1 MKKSPGPLFSV
12 LTAGFSALIM
22 LTLFRTGLALWQFDR
37 VSAHDAW
44 SQLLLNGLRVDIATV
59 CWLLIVPAFLSCW
72 LSGIRRLEPFWSLIL
87 RLWITGGLMFLIFME
102 VATPTFIAEY
112 DLRPNRLF
120 IEYLAYPKEVFTML
134 WHGYKLPLIAGTIFT
149 TVAVIFIWRS
159 TKSWTTNVRSIRWY
173 WRPVLAILVLAF
185 GIAGARSTLGHR
197 PLNPA
202 MVAFSTDP
210 LLNDLTLNSSY
221 SVLFAI
227 RQISDEASAFQ
238 FYPKMAK
245 ADIIREI
252 RQSMNVAPNDFISAK
267 QPTLAN
273 HISHHQGQ
281 KKNIVVLLLESHGA
295 QFIKSLGGIDASP
308 HLDQLIHQGWAF
320 KQMYATGTRSVR
332 GIEAVVSGFPPT
344 PSRSVVKLGKSQ
356 HNFFSV
362 ADLLKSQGYT
372 TQFIYGGES
381 HFDNM
386 KSFFLGNGFTNI
398 QDFPTF
404 SQPAF
409 VGSWGASDEDLYRKA
424 DEQFSRFSAE
434 NKPFFSLVFS
444 SSNHSPFEYPAG
456 RIKPYNT
463 PADTVQNAVKYADY
477 AIGKFFEKARQSNY
491 WHNTIF
497 VIVADHDARTYGATP
512 LPVAHFHIPAII
524 IGDGVAP
531 RQDDRLVSQLDL
543 APTMLSLAG
552 ISSKN
557 PMIGFDLTQP
567 LAKEKQRALMQR
579 DKNFGWMTADH
590 QVVLFEP
597 GKPASTYT
605 FDPKTEKLTPAPVAK
620 SIIKRAHANAMWGSL
635 AYQDDLYTAE
645 KDYRVNTAQSG
656 EPRHLT
662 GPVSNAAGQG
672 QPGN

>member
-1 MKKSPGPLFSV
+1 MKKSPGPLFAV
-12 LTAGFSALIM
+12 LTAGFTALIF

-37 VSAHDAW
+37 VAHNDAW
-44 SQLLLNGLRVDIATV
+44 TQLLLNGLRVDIATV

-72 LSGIRRLEPFWSLIL
+72 LSGIRRLEPFWPLIL
-87 RLWITGGLMFLIFME
+87 RFWLTGGLMFLIFME

-134 WHGYKLPLIAGTIFT
+134 WHGYKLPLIAGTAFT
-149 TVAVIFIWRS
+149 ILAVVFIWRK
-159 TKSWTTNVRSIRWY
+159 TKSWTSNIRAVRWY
-173 WRPVLAILVLAF
+173 WRPVLAILVLAC

-221 SVLFAI
+221 SVLFATK
-227 RQISDEASAFQ
+227 QISDEASAFQ

-252 RQSMNVAPNDFISAK
+252 RQSMNVSQQDFVSDH

-273 HISHHQGQ
+273 HITPYPDR

-295 QFIKSLGGIDASP
+295 QFVKSLGGIDASP
-308 HLDQLIHQGWAF
+308 HLDQLMRQGWAF
-320 KQMYATGTRSVR
+320 EQMYATGTRSVR

-356 HNFFSV
+356 HHFFSV

-386 KSFFLGNGFTNI
+386 KSFFLGNGFTRI
-398 QDFPTF
+398 EDFPTF

-409 VGSWGASDEDLYRKA
+409 VGSWGASDEDLYQKA
-424 DEQFSRFSAE
+424 DAQFSRFSAE
-434 NKPFFSLVFS
+434 NQPFFSLVFS

-463 PADTVQNAVKYADY
+463 PANTVQNAVKYADD
-477 AIGKFFEKARQSNY
+477 ALGKFIEKARQSNY
-491 WHNTIF
+491 WHNTLF
-497 VIVADHDARTYGATP
+497 VIVADHDARTYGPTP

-524 IGDGVAP
+524 LGDGITP
-531 RQDDRLVSQLDL
+531 RLDNRLVSQLDL

-552 ISSKN
+552 ISSKH
-557 PMIGFDLTQP
+557 PMIGFDLTRTVP
-567 LAKEKQRALMQR
+567 KEKQRALMQR

-590 QVVLFEP
+590 QVVLFQP
-597 GKPASTYT
+597 GKPAATYQ
-605 FDPKTEKLTPAPVAK
+605 FDPHTEKLTPAPVEK
-620 SIIKRAHANAMWGSL
+620 GIIKRAHANAMWGSL
-635 AYQDDLYTAE
+635 AYQDDLYAAE
-645 KDYRVNTAQSG
+645 KDYRVTAPALSVQSMRLSNQPHHITGG
-656 EPRHLT
+656 E
-662 GPVSNAAGQG
+662 
-672 QPGN
+672 